1 MISREQFLDAFGRE
15 VKSIK
20 HLYTKIPAGSMDW
33 KPLEDMR
40 TTRHLLQYLS
50 FIGTAHM
57 DLYLN
62 TWPTIQEAIEKVKE
76 HSANSSSLQPEDFP
90 AAMDKEF
97 ESMKAKIEAIP
108 EEDFKTRMTM
118 DFAGNKIPLVDALLG
133 DLRTFTAYRHQL
145 FLYCRMNGAKIGTA
159 NNWRGVDPQ
168 PAPLPA
174 VKNEKVPA

>member
-1 MISREQFLDAFGRE
+1 MISREQFVDALGRE

-20 HLYTKIPAGSMDW
+20 HLYTKIPSGAMDW

-50 FIGTAHM
+50 FIGNAHM

-62 TWPTIQEAIEKVKE
+62 DWPNIQDAIEKVKE

-108 EEDFKTRMTM
+108 EEDFETRMTM
-118 DFAGNKIPLVDALLG
+118 DFGGNKIPLTEALLG

-145 FLYCRMNGAKIGTA
+145 FLYCRMNGAKINTT
-159 NNWRGVDPQ
+159 NNWRGTDPQ
-168 PAPLPA
+168 PTAP
-174 VKNEKVPA
+174 VMKKEEVPA